1 MRDVRNVNPQVVI
14 AVWQLPCHH
23 GVVQVFGFNAVN
35 RHQGLIGQVAAAN
48 FFFRLHRQRNR
59 VGLVHYFLGK
69 FVGHIVSV
77 DH

>member
-1 MRDVRNVNPQVVI
+1 MVI
-14 AVWQLPCHH
+14 AVGQLPRYH
-23 GVVQVFGFNAVN
+23 GVVQVLGFNAVD
-35 RHQGLIGQVAAAN
+35 RDQGLVGQIAAAD
-48 FFFRLHRQRNR
+48 FFFGLYRQRNC